1 MDRANGNC
9 RLMGI
14 VVLLCEPLSVQP
26 ATAIVSEIFSYRKP
40 NERQST
46 HKNLSTLLFAKES
59 VWATASTRRFLRS
72 ACVGFKG
79 LCLIGLIKPPD
90 ILQTLALLL
99 GVISDRCFH
108 IGEFI
113 KRLC

>member
-14 VVLLCEPLSVQP
+14 VALLCEPLSVQP

-46 HKNLSTLLFAKES
+46 LQQVRGDFYAAPALDLK
-59 VWATASTRRFLRS
+59 
-72 ACVGFKG
+72 GF
-79 LCLIGLIKPPD
+79 
-90 ILQTLALLL
+90 
-99 GVISDRCFH
+99 V
-108 IGEFI
+108 
-113 KRLC
+113 